1 MTSNVTSIARI
12 RTAAR
17 ARAERAKSNNRTTT
31 VLLLVAMVLVVIG
44 LGETMSAS
52 STVGINQAADRFYF
66 FKRQLLGVGLGL
78 VALVVASRVPYTFYR
93 RIALPLF
100 GATVAGLIAVLVMGL
115 EEGGARRWLVLGPVN
130 FQPSELAKFAVI
142 VLLAALLERKARNLQ
157 TWGHLLAPVTFVAGT
172 VAVLIM
178 KQPDLGTTV
187 LIGLVVMA
195 VLWVSPAPGHRV
207 ILLGVAGAIA
217 AVALALVADYRMD
230 RITGFLDPW
239 SNASAEGYQLI
250 QGYYALG
257 DGGIF
262 GVGLGASRARWFY
275 LPNAHTDFIFAIIG
289 EELGLWGG
297 ALVIALFAALGYFG
311 IRAAFRAQN
320 QFQALMAGALTAGVV
335 SQAFINIGYV
345 VGLLPVTGI
354 QLPMISAGGTSTI
367 ITLGSMGL
375 LASVARHEPE
385 AVSAMQSYGRPL
397 FDRLFLLPE
406 PAVRRA
412 PVRREPRERFGEPV
426 TGSVNRRPRPH
437 PDRRR

>member
-230 RITGFLDPW
+230 RIAGFLDPW

-289 EELGLWGG
+289 EELGLVG
-297 ALVIALFAALGYFG
+297 ATAIVIAYLLLAGSG
-311 IRAAFRAQN
+311 FRIAVRSVDPFSKLLATGLTTLLA
-320 QFQALMAGALTAGVV
+320 FQAFLIMGGVTR
-335 SQAFINIGYV
+335 
-345 VGLLPVTGI
+345 LLPLTGVT
-354 QLPMISAGGTSTI
+354 LPFVSYGGSSLVANWVLI
-367 ITLGSMGL
+367 AL
-375 LASVARHEPE
+375 LARISDESSR
-385 AVSAMQSYGRPL
+385 SALEDRDGREDHTTL
-397 FDRLFLLPE
+397 LRL
-406 PAVRRA
+406 
-412 PVRREPRERFGEPV
+412 G
-426 TGSVNRRPRPH
+426 
-437 PDRRR
+437 

>member
-239 SNASAEGYQLI
+239 SNAPARI
-250 QGYYALG
+250 PAHPGYYALG
-257 DGGIF
+257 DG
-262 GVGLGASRARWFY
+262 ASSGSARRQPRRWFY
-275 LPNAHTDFIFAIIG
+275 LPTP
-289 EELGLWGG
+289 
-297 ALVIALFAALGYFG
+297 
-311 IRAAFRAQN
+311 
-320 QFQALMAGALTAGVV
+320 TPT
-335 SQAFINIGYV
+335 SSS
-345 VGLLPVTGI
+345 PS
-354 QLPMISAGGTSTI
+354 SA
-367 ITLGSMGL
+367 
-375 LASVARHEPE
+375 
-385 AVSAMQSYGRPL
+385 
-397 FDRLFLLPE
+397 
-406 PAVRRA
+406 
-412 PVRREPRERFGEPV
+412 
-426 TGSVNRRPRPH
+426 
-437 PDRRR
+437 RRRD

>member
-1 MTSNVTSIARI
+1 VGLRCGAATTAACVPHLCCSDLATPAINPLSYTTLFRSRQLRPVPVLRGARRGIRRSRRPPRQGGAPLMTSNVTSIARI

-17 ARAERAKSNNRTTT
+17 ARAERAEAKNRTTT
-31 VLLLVAMVLVVIG
+31 VLLPVAMVLVVTG
-44 LGETMSAS
+44 PGATMSAS
-52 STVGINQAADRFYF
+52 STVGINQAADRFYLL
-66 FKRQLLGVGLGL
+66 KRQLLGVGLGL

-289 EELGLWGG
+289 EETGLIG
-297 ALVIALFAALGYFG
+297 AMTVIGLFIALAVAGWAVASRAPDLFG
-311 IRAAFRAQN
+311 KMLATGITAWIS
-320 QFQALMAGALTAGVV
+320 FQAL
-335 SQAFINIGYV
+335 INIG
-345 VGLLPVTGI
+345 
-354 QLPMISAGGTSTI
+354 
-367 ITLGSMGL
+367 
-375 LASVARHEPE
+375 
-385 AVSAMQSYGRPL
+385 
-397 FDRLFLLPE
+397 
-406 PAVRRA
+406 
-412 PVRREPRERFGEPV
+412 
-426 TGSVNRRPRPH
+426 
-437 PDRRR
+437 